1 MPQLLNQ
8 ALEVI
13 SQLSETD
20 QEHIAALILQEVE
33 TLRKQQELEKQA
45 GYAQAQAFLQRIA
58 KIRESIPKEEWQKL
72 PSDASKNVDHYL
84 YGSPKED

>member
-13 SQLSETD
+13 SKLSETD

-58 KIRESIPKEEWQKL
+58 KIRESIPKEERQKL
-72 PSDASKNVDHYL
+72 PRDFAKNVDRYL
-84 YGSPKED
+84 YGAPEAE

>member
-1 MPQLLNQ
+1 MTT
-8 ALEVI
+8 
-13 SQLSETD
+13 LS
-20 QEHIAALILQEVE
+20 
-33 TLRKQQELEKQA
+33 KQQELEKQV

-72 PSDASKNVDHYL
+72 PRDFAKNVDHYL

>member
-8 ALEVI
+8 ALDVI
-13 SQLSETD
+13 SKLSETD

-33 TLRKQQELEKQA
+33 TLRKQQELEKKA
-45 GYAQAQAFLQRIA
+45 GYAQAQAFLKRIA

-72 PSDASKNVDHYL
+72 ASDASKNVDYYL

>member
-20 QEHIAALILQEVE
+20 QEYIAALILQEVE
-33 TLRKQQELEKQA
+33 TLRKQQEPEKQA
-45 GYAQAQAFLQRIA
+45 GYAQAQAFLQRTA

-72 PSDASKNVDHYL
+72 PSNASKNVDHFISL
-84 YGSPKED
+84 GN

>member
-8 ALEVI
+8 ALEAI
-13 SQLSETD
+13 SQPSETD

-84 YGSPKED
+84 YGLPKED

>member
-13 SQLSETD
+13 SQLPETD
-20 QEHIAALILQEVE
+20 QEYIAALILQEVE
-33 TLRKQQELEKQA
+33 TLHKQQELEKQV
-45 GYAQAQAFLQRIA
+45 GYAQAQAFLQRTA

-72 PSDASKNVDHYL
+72 PSDASKNVDHFISL
-84 YGSPKED
+84 GN

>member
-13 SQLSETD
+13 SQLSETE

-84 YGSPKED
+84 YGSPKEE

>member
-33 TLRKQQELEKQA
+33 ILRKQQELEKQA

>member
-8 ALEVI
+8 ALDVI
-13 SQLSETD
+13 SKLSETD

-58 KIRESIPKEEWQKL
+58 RIRESIPKEERQKL
-72 PSDASKNVDHYL
+72 PRDFAKNVDRYL
-84 YGSPKED
+84 YGAPEAE

>member
-8 ALEVI
+8 ALDVI

-58 KIRESIPKEEWQKL
+58 KIRESIPKEERQKL
-72 PSDASKNVDHYL
+72 PRDFAKNIDRYL
-84 YGSPKED
+84 YGAPEAE

>member
-8 ALEVI
+8 ALDII

-58 KIRESIPKEEWQKL
+58 KIRESIPKEERQKL
-72 PSDASKNVDHYL
+72 PRDFAKNIDRYL
-84 YGSPKED
+84 YGAPEAE

>member
-58 KIRESIPKEEWQKL
+58 KIRESIPKEERQKL
-72 PSDASKNVDHYL
+72 PRDFAKNIDRYL
-84 YGSPKED
+84 YGAPEAE

>member
-8 ALEVI
+8 ALDVI
-13 SQLSETD
+13 SKLSETD

-58 KIRESIPKEEWQKL
+58 KIRESIPKEERQKL
-72 PSDASKNVDHYL
+72 PRDFAKNIDRYL
-84 YGSPKED
+84 YRAPEVE

>member
-8 ALEVI
+8 ALDVI
-13 SQLSETD
+13 SKLSETD

-45 GYAQAQAFLQRIA
+45 GYDQAQAFLQRIA
-58 KIRESIPKEEWQKL
+58 KIRESIPKEERQKL
-72 PSDASKNVDHYL
+72 PRDFAKNIDRYL
-84 YGSPKED
+84 YGAPEAE

>member
-84 YGSPKED
+84 YGSPKEE

>member
-8 ALEVI
+8 ALDVI

-58 KIRESIPKEEWQKL
+58 KIRESIPREERQKL
-72 PSDASKNVDHYL
+72 PRDFAKNVDRYL
-84 YGSPKED
+84 YGAPEAE

>member
-1 MPQLLNQ
+1 MPQLLSQ
-8 ALEVI
+8 ALEVV

-33 TLRKQQELEKQA
+33 TLRKQQELEKQT

-58 KIRESIPKEEWQKL
+58 KIRESIPKEERQKL
-72 PSDASKNVDHYL
+72 PRDFAKNVDHYL
-84 YGSPKED
+84 YGAPEVE

>member
-13 SQLSETD
+13 SKLSETD
-20 QEHIAALILQEVE
+20 QERIASLILQEVE

>member
-13 SQLSETD
+13 SKLSETD

-45 GYAQAQAFLQRIA
+45 GYTQAQAFLQRIA
-58 KIRESIPKEEWQKL
+58 KIRESIPKEERQKL
-72 PSDASKNVDHYL
+72 PRDFAKNIDRYL
-84 YGSPKED
+84 YGAPEAE

>member
-58 KIRESIPKEEWQKL
+58 KIRESIPKEERQKL
-72 PSDASKNVDHYL
+72 PRDFAKNIDRYL
-84 YGSPKED
+84 YRAPEVE

>member
-8 ALEVI
+8 ALDII

>member
-1 MPQLLNQ
+1 MTQLLEQ
-8 ALEVI
+8 AFKVVAK
-13 SQLSETD
+13 LSEQQ
-20 QEHIAALILQEVE
+20 QEHIAALILREVE
-33 TLRKQQELEKQA
+33 TLRNQQELEPQA
-45 GYAQAQAFLQRIA
+45 GHAQAQAFLDRIA

>member
-8 ALEVI
+8 ALDVI
-13 SQLSETD
+13 SKLSETD

-58 KIRESIPKEEWQKL
+58 RIRESIPKEERRKL
-72 PSDASKNVDHYL
+72 PRDFAKNVDRYL
-84 YGSPKED
+84 YGAPEAE

>member
-8 ALEVI
+8 ALDVI
-13 SQLSETD
+13 SKLSETE
-20 QEHIAALILQEVE
+20 QEHIAALIL
-33 TLRKQQELEKQA
+33 QELEKQA

>member
-8 ALEVI
+8 ALDVI
-13 SQLSETD
+13 SKLSETD

-58 KIRESIPKEEWQKL
+58 KIRESIPKEERQKL
-72 PSDASKNVDHYL
+72 PRDFAKNSDRYL
-84 YGSPKED
+84 YGAPEAE